1 MKLQKSRQEYLLSAE
16 NIDYIS
22 EYIQNFLQKL
32 KMNEKNIQRIRLSM
46 EEILLKWR
54 DHFGQECPCVLTVGT
69 RMGRP
74 YLMLSMKGEVYDPL
88 EEEEE
93 EFENWGNRML
103 ANMGLSPT
111 YSYQKGINQ
120 ICIRLKKQKRNPI
133 FNIIIA
139 ITLALF
145 FGIVGKLMPETVI
158 SYINDVVLT
167 SLYNGFLGLL
177 ATITGPMI
185 LLSVICGIY
194 GIGDVAT
201 LGKIGKSMF
210 LQFTGV
216 MTFITAFFMLGAIP
230 FFSVSMGENSAGGQ
244 GMDGLMQMV
253 MQILPDNIL
262 KPFLS
267 GNSLQIIVIAIAL
280 GIAMLVL
287 GNQAKEIAK
296 ATEQLNLMIQF
307 LMEQIGKLLP
317 AFIFIILLQKIWTDS
332 ILDVIHAWKLF
343 LSVFIMG
350 TLTLLVMFI
359 YTSFRLKVKAKILV
373 KKMLPAFLIALTTSS
388 SSASFGTNIS
398 SCEKK
403 MGISEKITKFGI
415 PLGTVIFMPISCITF
430 ISVAWY
436 VAESYC
442 VKISFFWIVIAIMII
457 VILSIA
463 LPPIPGGALTS
474 YTILLLQL
482 GLPQEALAVILT
494 IDVLLECFI
503 TAGHVAALQMQL
515 LLLANRMKLLD
526 VEILRKEE

>member
-167 SLYNGFLGLL
+167 SLYNGFL
-177 ATITGPMI
+177 
-185 LLSVICGIY
+185 
-194 GIGDVAT
+194 
-201 LGKIGKSMF
+201 
-210 LQFTGV
+210 
-216 MTFITAFFMLGAIP
+216 
-230 FFSVSMGENSAGGQ
+230 
-244 GMDGLMQMV
+244 
-253 MQILPDNIL
+253 
-262 KPFLS
+262 
-267 GNSLQIIVIAIAL
+267 
-280 GIAMLVL
+280 
-287 GNQAKEIAK
+287 
-296 ATEQLNLMIQF
+296 
-307 LMEQIGKLLP
+307 
-317 AFIFIILLQKIWTDS
+317 
-332 ILDVIHAWKLF
+332 
-343 LSVFIMG
+343 
-350 TLTLLVMFI
+350 
-359 YTSFRLKVKAKILV
+359 
-373 KKMLPAFLIALTTSS
+373 
-388 SSASFGTNIS
+388 
-398 SCEKK
+398 
-403 MGISEKITKFGI
+403 
-415 PLGTVIFMPISCITF
+415 
-430 ISVAWY
+430 
-436 VAESYC
+436 
-442 VKISFFWIVIAIMII
+442 
-457 VILSIA
+457 
-463 LPPIPGGALTS
+463 
-474 YTILLLQL
+474 
-482 GLPQEALAVILT
+482 
-494 IDVLLECFI
+494 
-503 TAGHVAALQMQL
+503 
-515 LLLANRMKLLD
+515 
-526 VEILRKEE
+526 EIL